1 MFISFVKGFKSNQFF
16 TKMKNTTLID
26 KYKNTKKQKIDY
38 KYKTIKRYKKNIH
51 YIIVI
56 FTQYTIYNVKPNEI
70 EPNHYPITYYWYTI

>member
-1 MFISFVKGFKSNQFF
+1 MFISFVKVFKSNQFF

-56 FTQYTIYNVKPNEI
+56 FTHNNNLQCQTERN
-70 EPNHYPITYYWYTI
+70 